1 MQQNQCKYSLKY
13 SFLGSIILL
22 VTFNLEPSTSYA
34 TSNIFILDNS
44 GSMGCARDTKFS
56 DKVDKIHP
64 DRCESSVKYPVD
76 IGRLS
81 IIEQVD
87 KLSISNSEVA
97 LIEMGGV
104 TTTDPKELTQIKKET
119 CQVRTAIELTKNIT
133 YFKDQINNKE
143 LIIPNHS
150 GSTGTGKAL
159 DLAWKMVKDKQG
171 ERRLVII
178 TDGEPNCGVP
188 VCEVVDGID
197 KEIKAAPNKFKILK
211 EIRILY
217 GAKPEEL
224 NEDKIKKSYNCQS
237 VPLNKIATQ
246 VNFQKIN
253 ISKKTNSNPQ
263 FINLIWLLLL
273 LPFIFAFIIFK
284 FSKFFSD
291 IRQDTLI
298 FILDAS
304 QEMST
309 EVDVIWDG
317 SEKHIRKI
325 DIAKMIIEKQIFGA
339 QNKFIKIGLVI
350 FGPNYNSNPYIIKQP
365 ACSQHLEII
374 RTLIKTFPEGEA
386 PLADVLEKILKQEIL
401 ERYFDDIAKEILREE
416 ILKEEIKKERQ
427 RETQEKEKLRKE
439 IEQRIK
445 EEILQGHADNIS
457 QEALEQKVNEEIEQ
471 RYTARISQKELD
483 QKVGKSLEKEIQQRY
498 SNKPIKKL
506 ISQIKKTSV
515 PHIILLTSS
524 YDTCDGSPILI
535 IKKLQEYINF
545 YIYIIDYSEKDS
557 LTSSS
562 LEIFA
567 RSSEKIRLFR
577 YDEQDY
583 FDVVVKTVDLS
594 FNKKDKAK
602 NLTKST
608 DKSKIIIK
616 QQNNIRGWLIVEPG
630 VQQLE
635 NHKLARRDDNLWG
648 ENDLKAGSYDLYI
661 EYVDSSVA
669 KTKTRITIE
678 KLERLKK
685 EYKAKEEAWDIRNE
699 KIRTLGNS
707 QAYMADPSQKF
718 QLEQQIKEEEKKQ
731 EALAE
736 ELDRIDRDI
745 ITFKFNSI
753 YQNYSYA
760 ESFEIKE
767 NETKIVPIPKKDYKP
782 LQGTEQAKGNG
793 EQPLPP
799 EKRDR

>member
-1 MQQNQCKYSLKY
+1 MQQNKCKYSLKY
-13 SFLGSIILL
+13 SFLGSIVLL
-22 VTFNLEPSTSYA
+22 LAFNSDPSSYYA

-56 DKVDKIHP
+56 DKVDKVHP
-64 DRCESSVKYPVD
+64 ERCESSLKYPVD

-81 IIEQVD
+81 IIEQID
-87 KLSISNSEVA
+87 QLSSSNSEVA

-104 TTTDPKELTQIKKET
+104 TTTDSKELTKIKKET
-119 CQVRTAIELTKNIT
+119 CLVRKAIELTKNIT
-133 YFKDQINNKE
+133 SFKDQINNKE

-159 DLAWKMVKDKQG
+159 DLAWNMVKDKQG
-171 ERRLVII
+171 ERRLVIM

-188 VCEVVDGID
+188 VCDVVDGID

-224 NEDKIKKSYNCQS
+224 NEDKIKKSYNCKS

-253 ISKKTNSNPQ
+253 ISKKTNSNPPVTKNTNPWA
-263 FINLIWLLLL
+263 INLFWLL
-273 LPFIFAFIIFK
+273 LPFPFIFIFVIFK
-284 FSKFFSD
+284 VSKFFSD

-304 QEMST
+304 QGMSS

-317 SEKHIRKI
+317 LEKHIRKI
-325 DIAKMIIEKQIFGA
+325 DIAKMIIDKQIFA
-339 QNKFIKIGLVI
+339 DENKFIKIGLAV
-350 FGPNYNSNPYIIKQP
+350 FGINYKPNSYFIKKP
-365 ACSQHLEII
+365 AFRQHLEII

-401 ERYFDDIAKEILREE
+401 ERYFDDIPKEIIRE
-416 ILKEEIKKERQ
+416 
-427 RETQEKEKLRKE
+427 
-439 IEQRIK
+439 
-445 EEILQGHADNIS
+445 
-457 QEALEQKVNEEIEQ
+457 
-471 RYTARISQKELD
+471 
-483 QKVGKSLEKEIQQRY
+483 EIQQRY
-498 SNKPIKKL
+498 SHKPIKKL
-506 ISQIKKTSV
+506 ISRIKKSSV

-524 YDTCDGSPILI
+524 YDTCDGSPIMI

-602 NLTKST
+602 NSNKST
-608 DKSKIIIK
+608 DESKIIIK
-616 QQNNIRGWLIVEPG
+616 QQNNIRGWLIVEAG
-630 VQQLE
+630 IQQLE

-648 ENDLKAGSYDLYI
+648 ENSLKAGYYDLYV

-669 KTKTRITIE
+669 KTGNIKTLGKLQRLEEDRKAKKDVLDVLKNKITQLEKNKISRAGLNQKLELEYDIKIE
-678 KLERLKK
+678 K
-685 EYKAKEEAWDIRNE
+685 KA
-699 KIRTLGNS
+699 
-707 QAYMADPSQKF
+707 
-718 QLEQQIKEEEKKQ
+718 Q
-731 EALAE
+731 EALEQELEAIE
-736 ELDRIDRDI
+736 EA
-745 ITFKFNSI
+745 ITNYQFNPI
-753 YQNYSYA
+753 YQNYFRSV
-760 ESFEIKE
+760 SFEIKE
-767 NETKIVPIPKKDYKP
+767 NETKIVRILKKDS
-782 LQGTEQAKGNG
+782 
-793 EQPLPP
+793 
-799 EKRDR
+799 

>member
-1 MQQNQCKYSLKY
+1 MQQNQRKYSLRY
-13 SFLGSIILL
+13 SLLGSIVLL
-22 VTFNLEPSTSYA
+22 LAFNSDPSSSYA

-44 GSMGCARDTKFS
+44 GSMGCASDTKFS
-56 DKVDKIHP
+56 DKVDKVHP
-64 DRCESSVKYPVD
+64 ERCESSVKYPVD

-81 IIEQVD
+81 IIEQID
-87 KLSISNSEVA
+87 QLSSSNSEVA

-104 TTTDPKELTQIKKET
+104 TTTDPEELTKIKKET
-119 CQVRTAIELTKNIT
+119 CLVRKAIELTKNIT
-133 YFKDQINNKE
+133 SFKDQINNKE

-171 ERRLVII
+171 ERRLVIM

-188 VCEVVDGID
+188 VCDVVDSID

-253 ISKKTNSNPQ
+253 ISKKTNFNPQ
-263 FINLIWLLLL
+263 FINLLWLLLL

-284 FSKFFSD
+284 FSKFFSN

-304 QEMST
+304 QAMST

-325 DIAKMIIEKQIFGA
+325 DIAKMIIEKQIFAA
-339 QNKFIKIGLVI
+339 QNKFTKIGLVI
-350 FGPNYNSNPYIIKQP
+350 FGPNYNSKPYIIKQP
-365 ACSQHLEII
+365 ASSQHVEII

-401 ERYFDDIAKEILREE
+401 ERYFDDIPKEIIRE
-416 ILKEEIKKERQ
+416 
-427 RETQEKEKLRKE
+427 
-439 IEQRIK
+439 
-445 EEILQGHADNIS
+445 
-457 QEALEQKVNEEIEQ
+457 
-471 RYTARISQKELD
+471 
-483 QKVGKSLEKEIQQRY
+483 EIQQRY
-498 SNKPIKKL
+498 SHKPIKKL
-506 ISQIKKTSV
+506 ISRIKKSSV

-524 YDTCDGSPILI
+524 YDTCDGSPIMI

-602 NLTKST
+602 NSNKST
-608 DKSKIIIK
+608 DESKIIIK
-616 QQNNIRGWLIVEPG
+616 QQNNIRGWLIVEAG
-630 VQQLE
+630 IQQLE

-648 ENDLKAGSYDLYI
+648 ENSLKAGYYDLYV

-669 KTKTRITIE
+669 KTGNIKTLGKLQRLEEDRKAKKDVLDVLKNKITQLEKNQISRAGLNQKLELEYDIKIE
-678 KLERLKK
+678 K
-685 EYKAKEEAWDIRNE
+685 KA
-699 KIRTLGNS
+699 
-707 QAYMADPSQKF
+707 
-718 QLEQQIKEEEKKQ
+718 Q
-731 EALAE
+731 EALEQELEAIE
-736 ELDRIDRDI
+736 EA
-745 ITFKFNSI
+745 ITNYQFNPI
-753 YQNYSYA
+753 YQNYFRSV
-760 ESFEIKE
+760 SFEIKE
-767 NETKIVPIPKKDYKP
+767 NETKIVRILKKDS
-782 LQGTEQAKGNG
+782 
-793 EQPLPP
+793 
-799 EKRDR
+799 